1 MRLYANQL
9 SGHLQTKLAPVYLIA
24 GDEPLLVDEC
34 CDAVRTA
41 GTAHGY
47 TERQAFTVEPGFDWN
62 AWLGA
67 LQSLSLFST
76 KRLIELRMPTVAP
89 GESGTKLLVEI
100 AGQPAEDVLLI
111 VSTGRLDKRGQS
123 SRWVKA
129 LEQVGVLVLVYPLEA
144 SALPAWIARRMRAR
158 GLAAEAGVV
167 DLLAY
172 HFEGNLLAAAQEI
185 DKLVMLHGTDKLSLD
200 DIREDLSDNARF
212 SAFGLA
218 DACLRGEL
226 ASVTRILGS
235 LRSEGTEPILLLR
248 VLTREARMLAQITMR
263 VRSGEQE
270 SQVLQSI
277 GIWPRRRALVSQAI
291 RRSGP
296 DSWRDVLSAAARA
309 DKVLKGRLSGDIW
322 QQLQCLALAMCGR
335 RVATCNAVRSHR
347 LAH

>member
-9 SGHLQTKLAPVYLIA
+9 PGHLRSKLAPVYLIA
-24 GDEPLLVDEC
+24 GDEPLLVNEC
-34 CDAVRTA
+34 CDAIRAA
-41 GTAHGY
+41 GAAQGY
-47 TERQAFTVEPGFDWN
+47 TERQVFTVEPGFDWN
-62 AWLGA
+62 ALLGA

-76 KRLIELRMPTVAP
+76 KRLVELRMPTGAP
-89 GESGTKLLVEI
+89 GEGGTKLLVEI

-111 VSTGRLDKRGQS
+111 LSTGRLDKRGQS

-129 LEQVGVLVLVYPLEA
+129 LEQVGVLVLVYALEA
-144 SALPAWIARRMRAR
+144 SALPGWIAQRMRTR
-158 GLAAEAGVV
+158 GLAAEADVV

-185 DKLVMLHGTDKLSLD
+185 DKLVMLHGTGKLSLD

-212 SAFGLA
+212 NAFSLA

-248 VLTREARMLAQITMR
+248 VLTREARMLAQMTTR
-263 VRSGEQE
+263 VCGGEQE
-270 SQVLQSI
+270 SQVLQSF
-277 GIWPRRRALVSQAI
+277 GIWPRRRALVSQAV

-296 DSWRDVLSAAARA
+296 HSWRDVLSAAARA

-322 QQLQCLALAMCGR
+322 QELQCLALAMCGCR
-335 RVATCNAVRSHR
+335 MPTCDAVRSH
-347 LAH
+347 